1 MVNKTMKASAV
12 LQLARAA
19 ARRKGHRVEHLPG
32 RGKGSH
38 VVYVVLDA
46 DDDVIGRF
54 TLTNHSR
61 DVSIGV
67 LRAIEDGLAHVFGE
81 KWMEKR

>member
-1 MVNKTMKASAV
+1 M
-12 LQLARAA
+12 
-19 ARRKGHRVEHLPG
+19 
-32 RGKGSH
+32 
-38 VVYVVLDA
+38 VYVVLDA

-67 LRAIEDGLAHVFGE
+67 LRAIEDGLAHLFGE